1 MEDAITPGR
10 IAAAEVLGYM
20 ACANNTPMAVC
31 LALKGPARLQS
42 AFWDGWNA
50 RFEEEMD

>member
-1 MEDAITPGR
+1 MDAEITTGQ

-20 ACANNTPMAVC
+20 ACANNTPMKVC
-31 LALKGPARLQS
+31 LAANGPARLQT

-50 RFEEEMD
+50 RFEEEMA